1 MPPRHCHERRAQAVK
16 SGLIA
21 EGVPAAD
28 VIAKGI
34 GEAGPIASKETE
46 EAAPA
51 TAESFRLCAD
61 PIAFRGIGMSD
72 LLTQMFLYVLGA
84 FLLGLLF
91 GWLLWGRS
99 LTRLGEQSAEDS
111 RLSAESDHLKGELN
125 SYRRDRG
132 KSERLLRVLEAQLA
146 ELRAQSRPTATVTQA
161 PVQLVSTPS
170 RGTAPAKPAK
180 PDNLRKIIGI
190 GPVNERL
197 LYEAGVT
204 TFGQIAAWT
213 AADIERIERTLE
225 FGGRIEREHWV
236 EQARLLAAGEEKE
249 FLRRFPTAGTDKN
262 T

>member
-1 MPPRHCHERRAQAVK
+1 
-16 SGLIA
+16 
-21 EGVPAAD
+21 
-28 VIAKGI
+28 
-34 GEAGPIASKETE
+34 
-46 EAAPA
+46 
-51 TAESFRLCAD
+51 
-61 PIAFRGIGMSD
+61 MSD